1 MSPAGTADE
10 DTVCYDCPDGT
21 FSDTAS
27 SHRSCV
33 EHRSCNASGLQLV
46 LKGSTWHD
54 SMCTSCRE
62 DESRGKISVWSAC
75 RESPARGYLWRFI
88 CSFVCWHKHTLNQ
101 QHLLKPLIG
110 ISHVEQS
117 CMSSCRKFW
126 CFQLSSIRFV
136 IRSDLSLL
144 HHRHEL
150 QLMIHDQLLDCLFR
164 KTSRNS
170 FTITWWR
177 KAADPDI

>member
-10 DTVCYDCPDGT
+10 DTVCYDCPNGT

-62 DESRGKISVWSAC
+62 DESRGKISLWSAC

-126 CFQLSSIRFV
+126 WRMFPVVFHKIRHSFWF
-136 IRSDLSLL
+136 
-144 HHRHEL
+144 
-150 QLMIHDQLLDCLFR
+150 IHTYLCYITV
-164 KTSRNS
+164 TSFS
-170 FTITWWR
+170 
-177 KAADPDI
+177 